1 MCDVR
6 LYLMD
11 SPVVRAD
18 TLCFRAQG
26 VREVVRF
33 GPVLCCCCC
42 SFFFSLGTFYLFVC
56 RVVFGF
62 RRFERRLT
70 NSDVFRPW
78 FNGYRYFV
86 QMATAY
92 TYQDTQHNSFVQ
104 SVTNTLF

>member
-1 MCDVR
+1 MYFAYSTTDDR

-26 VREVVRF
+26 VREIVRF
-33 GPVLCCCCC
+33 NFDR
-42 SFFFSLGTFYLFVC
+42 SNSLFCFVI
-56 RVVFGF
+56 RVF
-62 RRFERRLT
+62 LL
-70 NSDVFRPW
+70 SDVLRPW

-92 TYQDTQHNSFVQ
+92 SYVIYYDYDYLLYLIFIAK
-104 SVTNTLF
+104 